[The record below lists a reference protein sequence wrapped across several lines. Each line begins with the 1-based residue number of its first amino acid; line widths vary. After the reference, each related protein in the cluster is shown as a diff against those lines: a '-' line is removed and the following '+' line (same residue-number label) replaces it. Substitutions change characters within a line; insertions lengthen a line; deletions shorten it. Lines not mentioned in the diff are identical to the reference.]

1 MSTPARRQYLQMKSQ
16 YPDTLLFYQVGDFYE
31 TFDEDARIA
40 ARELQI
46 VLTARHYGDERVA
59 LAGVPLHALE
69 NYVGKLIARGYR
81 VAICDQV
88 GDVPN
93 KGVVERAVTRI
104 LTAGTLSEPNL
115 LPTRQN
121 NYLVAL
127 AQGAPVSMG
136 EKRGMSAA
144 TGRREKARAN
154 DLARQDT
161 LQSSPPASTL
171 EKKHVQTG
179 LAVVDVST
187 GEFSVTW
194 FSPDELPTA
203 LEAELQRLAP
213 VECLVLEGLHA
224 PTFQLP
230 AETMTITPCPA
241 YFFELEAA
249 QSRLCGLFATQSL
262 EAYGCAQVPPA
273 IAAAGAIVAY
283 LEKMNPRLL
292 SLLTGLR
299 SYRTTSYMVLDAHT
313 QRNLDLLQSARNHTL
328 QGSLLGVLDRTI
340 TPMGARQLRRSLTRP
355 LLDLTELNARLT
367 SVEELYESPALRSR
381 FTMCLQRLGDLERI
395 AGRVRQGT
403 AVPREVLGLREYLHV
418 VPQLVELLR
427 GCDAPLL
434 HELASKLDTCPQVSE
449 LIERALTRSGTDDEQ
464 EGDGRLIRAGFHSE
478 LDELIASIR
487 DSRRWM
493 LSLEARE
500 RERTGITRL
509 KVGFNKVFGY
519 YIEISNA
526 RLNQVPDDYIRKQ
539 TLTNAERFITP
550 AMKEHEA
557 RILSAEERIDELER
571 SIYADVLRQL
581 SVYYERVSQT
591 AATIALV
598 DMLLSLAEVAA
609 HQGYT
614 RPILDQ
620 DGGIEIVGGRHA
632 VVEHALDGDVFIPND
647 TQLEPNE
654 SADGAR
660 IVLLTG
666 PNMAGKSTYLRQVA
680 LIVLLAQIGSFVPAR
695 SARLGLVDRIFTR
708 VGAEDDIAS
717 GKSTFMVE
725 MEETATILHHAT
737 RHSLLILDEIGRG
750 TSTYDGLAIARA
762 VVEYLHNSVGART
775 LFATHYHELA
785 SLSDQ
790 LAHVRVFTMAIN
802 DEGADEIVF
811 LHRVVPGC
819 LGRSYGVH
827 VARLAGMPGGIV
839 TRAHEI
845 LRRLEASRETVQ
857 QVLAPDQPNGHTP
870 HLAKVQSNGHVA
882 EAQNLYTWQS
892 AEGSAI
898 GQTLARSEHDLA
910 ALLDDLDVCA
920 ITPLDALNLLFA
932 MQKKRKELLKTARD
946 GERF

>member
-1 MSTPARRQYLQMKSQ
+1 MATPARRQYLHIKGQ
-16 YPDTLLFYQVGDFYE
+16 YPDTLLLYQVGDFYE

-46 VLTARHYGDERVA
+46 VLTARHYGEELVP
-59 LAGVPLHALE
+59 LAGIPLHALD
-69 NYVGKLIARGYR
+69 NYVGKLVARGYR
-81 VAICDQV
+81 VAICDQI
-88 GDVPN
+88 GEIPS

-121 NYLVAL
+121 NYLAAIV
-127 AQGAPVSMG
+127 QGSPVNIS
-136 EKRGMSAA
+136 EKRRSNGSPVLDK
-144 TGRREKARAN
+144 GR
-154 DLARQDT
+154 
-161 LQSSPPASTL
+161 AS
-171 EKKHVQTG
+171 TG
-179 LAVVDVST
+179 LAMVDVST
-187 GEFSVTW
+187 GEFNVTW
-194 FSPDELPTA
+194 FGPDELPVA

-213 VECLVLEGLHA
+213 AECLVQEGMRSSA
-224 PTFQLP
+224 FQLP
-230 AETMTITPCPA
+230 AETMTVTPCPPH
-241 YFFELEAA
+241 FFELEAA
-249 QSRLCGLFATQSL
+249 QARLCKLFSTHSL
-262 EAYGCAQVPPA
+262 EAYGCAQVPQA

-283 LEKMNPRLL
+283 LEKMNKRLL

-313 QRNLDLLQSARNHTL
+313 QRNLDLLQGARGGSV
-328 QGSLLGVLDRTI
+328 QGSLLGVLDHTI
-340 TPMGARQLRRSLTRP
+340 TPMGARQLRRALTRP
-355 LLDLTELNARLT
+355 LLDLAELNERLA

-381 FTMCLQRLGDLERI
+381 FTLCLQSLGDLERI

-403 AVPREVLGLREYLHV
+403 AVPREVLGLRDYLRI
-418 VPQLVELLR
+418 VPQLADLLR
-427 GCDAPLL
+427 GCDTSLL
-434 HELASKLDTCPQVSE
+434 RAMADKLDVCPQVSE
-449 LIERALTRSGTDDEQ
+449 LIERALTRSGAEDEQ
-464 EGDGRLIRAGFHSE
+464 ESDGRLIRAGFHVE

-493 LSLEARE
+493 LSLEVRE

-519 YIEISNA
+519 YIEVPNA
-526 RLNQVPDDYIRKQ
+526 RLGQVPGDYMRKQ

-550 AMKEHEA
+550 EMKEHEA

-581 SVYYERVSQT
+581 SAYYERVMAT
-591 AATIALV
+591 AMTVALV

-614 RPILDQ
+614 RPVLDQ
-620 DGGIEIVGGRHA
+620 SGRIEIVGGRHA
-632 VVEHALDGDVFIPND
+632 VVEYTLDGDVFIPND
-647 TQLEPNE
+647 TCLEVDE
-654 SADGAR
+654 SKDGAR

-737 RHSLLILDEIGRG
+737 RHSLIILDEIGRG

-762 VVEYLHNSVGART
+762 VVEYLHNIVGART

-785 SLSDQ
+785 SMAEELPH
-790 LAHVRVFTMAIN
+790 LRVSTMAISN
-802 DEGADEIVF
+802 EGADEIVF

-819 LGRSYGVH
+819 LGRSYGVY
-827 VARLAGMPGGIV
+827 VARLAGMPPGIIQ
-839 TRAHEI
+839 RADEI
-845 LRRLEASRETVQ
+845 LRHLETGREQ
-857 QVLAPDQPNGHTP
+857 SLLPKQRNGH
-870 HLAKVQSNGHVA
+870 LAQVIKEGSNGH
-882 EAQNLYTWQS
+882 NLVPANSYGWQS
-892 AEGSAI
+892 VEGRAV
-898 GQTLARSEHDLA
+898 GQTLTENGNDLT
-910 ALLDDLDVCA
+910 ALLDEIDICA

-932 MQKKRKELLKTARD
+932 MQKRRKEATKQARD
-946 GERF
+946 GERL